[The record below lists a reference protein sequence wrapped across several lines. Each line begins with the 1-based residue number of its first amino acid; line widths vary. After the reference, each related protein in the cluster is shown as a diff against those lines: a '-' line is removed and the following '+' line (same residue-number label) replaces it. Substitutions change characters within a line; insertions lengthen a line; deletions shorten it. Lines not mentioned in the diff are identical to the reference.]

1 MSDEQ
6 LIRAITKLTE
16 KVDALGT
23 TGGRYGG
30 SVNRPKPAEGADSGV
45 ASNVDSLLK
54 LLGNGLV
61 GTIKIAGDFAGK
73 ALDNNATVQDATSEI
88 TKALK
93 SIGPVSGLLGEGME
107 GVVDVLVQSVDNWQK
122 FSGAGLQFGGNALAL
137 NEAVK
142 KTGLNFADYSELV
155 EKAIPGFANF
165 GEGLSRGAEQFG
177 EASQQLQMKYGKEL
191 NMLGMTT
198 KDVNNALALTIRG
211 AGMIDAKNEQQMT
224 SLLASAAQLAKEMD
238 AMAKLTGTSRREQE
252 KNIETMQNDVR
263 VRARII
269 DLRKSDPTGNIER
282 SIDSTMKAGSSLGQ
296 ASQGAL
302 LESIAGRGIMSSEKS
317 AELQEVYGVKYV
329 NMIKEIGRLTTSQ
342 NAEDRKRAEEMTK
355 QLYMEQIE
363 GRKLGAKMVATT
375 DKITGAMT
383 EAYGAENGSVRKVD
397 VLEANLQKYIADG
410 MSKEEAYDA
419 AYKDAVALG
428 AGKAVGQIKD
438 ANGNVIAQPGE
449 KDPRTAMTEIVTGAN
464 TQIKLFGGTLSTLI
478 NELNKTVT
486 IQKTKNG
493 EFALQGAVD
502 FMNARTKGPKGDMS
516 APIKDWEIATKK
528 LINST
533 ANPTANPDY
542 LKDLNKQKAAEVK
555 SKTNSTDLKN
565 VVPAGQADTSRAPNI
580 NGVLKGVN
588 TKVSDDS
595 QPNKSKVEEKQQ
607 SAEPDQDPLLDK
619 LDKLSTIMERVEQ
632 NTANTAR
639 HSSTTASNTKDS
651 SPYV

>member
-6 LIRAITKLTE
+6 LVRAITKLTE
-16 KVDALGT
+16 KVDALGQ

-30 SVNRPKPAEGADSGV
+30 SVNRTKPPEGADSGV
-45 ASNVDSLLK
+45 ASNIDSLLK
-54 LLGNGLV
+54 VLGGGLK
-61 GTIKIAGDFAGK
+61 GSIEIAGNLAGK
-73 ALDNNATVQDATSEI
+73 AMDNTATVQDATQAVTGVI
-88 TKALK
+88 R
-93 SIGPVSGLLGEGME
+93 SIGPIGDLLGKGME

-142 KTGLNFADYSELV
+142 KTGLNFSDYSELI
-155 EKAIPGFANF
+155 EKATPGFANF

-191 NMLGMTT
+191 NMLGLTT
-198 KDVNNALALTIRG
+198 KDVNNALALVVRG
-211 AGMIDAKNEQQMT
+211 AGMIDAKNEQQMS

-238 AMAKLTGTSRREQE
+238 AMAKLTGTSRKEQE

-269 DLRKSDPTGNIER
+269 DLRRSDPSGNIER
-282 SIDSTMKAGSSLGQ
+282 SIDSTMKAGSALGQ

-302 LESIAGRGIMSSEKS
+302 LESIAGRGIMSSEKAS
-317 AELQEVYGVKYV
+317 ELQEVYGVKYV
-329 NMIKEIGRLTTSQ
+329 NMIKEIGRLTSSQ

-397 VLEANLQKYIADG
+397 VLEANIQKYIDAG
-410 MSKEEAYDA
+410 MNKTEAYDK
-419 AYKDAVALG
+419 AYADAVALG
-428 AGKAVGQIKD
+428 AGKATGQIKD
-438 ANGNVIAQPGE
+438 KNGNVIAEPGD

-464 TQIKLFGGTLSTLI
+464 TQIKLFGGAISSLV
-478 NELNKTVT
+478 NELNTTVT
-486 IQKTKNG
+486 TQRKKNG
-493 EFALQGAVD
+493 EFLLQEAVD
-502 FMNARTKGPKGDMS
+502 FVGGKTKGQDGRESNAVKDM
-516 APIKDWEIATKK
+516 EISGKK
-528 LINST
+528 FIYNT

-542 LKDLNKQKAAEVK
+542 LTDLNKKKAAEVK
-555 SKTNSTDLKN
+555 SKTNSPDLKN
-565 VVPAGQADTSRAPNI
+565 VVPAGQTDTSRAPNI
-580 NGVLKGVN
+580 NGVLKNVN
-588 TKVSDDS
+588 TKVSDGS
-595 QPNKSKVEEKQQ
+595 TETKTKVEEKQE
-607 SAEPDQDPLLDK
+607 SAEPDQDPMLEK
-619 LDKLSTIMERVEQ
+619 LDKISTIMERVEQ